1 MMTERDRI
9 PPLGGTRETEG
20 PLTDD
25 EIADQG
31 ILEEI
36 EDFIAGRVTKR
47 LSPDYGNKKKRRK
60 RLVRNLK
67 RRRSYAKPVKGGT
80 GKQSRTR
87 RNRFK

>member
-1 MMTERDRI
+1 MKRI
-9 PPLGGTRETEG
+9 APWGGTRETEG

-25 EIADQG
+25 EIADQD
-31 ILEEI
+31 ILRQIDAAATENI
-36 EDFIAGRVTKR
+36 TKG
-47 LSPDYGNKKKRRK
+47 LSPDYGKKDKRRK